1 MTFGGAY
8 AVLTYMAQDVVQN
21 KAWLSATEMMDGLGM
36 AETTPGPL
44 ILVTSFAVLDL
55 FIGIIV
61 DAMQTQNADKK
72 EEAPENAD
80 EIKKQDLRG
89 ELINLKKE
97 VQELSALIKAEK
109 SRDQ

>member
-1 MTFGGAY
+1 M
-8 AVLTYMAQDVVQN
+8 
-21 KAWLSATEMMDGLGM
+21 
-36 AETTPGPL
+36 
-44 ILVTSFAVLDL
+44 TSFAVLNL

-61 DAMQTQNADKK
+61 DAMQTQNADTK
-72 EEAPENAD
+72 EVSTENAD
-80 EIKKQDLRG
+80 ETQKQDLRG